1 MEQSKNNEMNKKL
14 KAEITAEI
22 TAAGRK
28 LEAAVVMEI
37 CWGNLQ
43 DAVKSLQ
50 SAYASYH
57 DIIDNLSPYH
67 AALVNDDLI
76 PREFPEWIEGIGE
89 VVKDWEA
96 SKIDADKDFK
106 SLREIVDGVG
116 IKVTIK
122 DYPLTVTFN
131 AELPPIDGDE
141 GYKIRTKCVQ
151 EKLQQFEYDAPHA
164 PTDFVVE
171 RVEVLAYNKEVWY
184 LGS

>member
-14 KAEITAEI
+14 ETEIEAASRKRE
-22 TAAGRK
+22 AAGVMK
-28 LEAAVVMEI
+28 LCWENLQRAVKL
-37 CWGNLQ
+37 LQ
-43 DAVKSLQ
+43 DA
-50 SAYASYH
+50 YDDYH
-57 DIIDNLSPYH
+57 DIVDTLSPYH
-67 AALVNDDLI
+67 AAIVNDDLF
-76 PREFPEWIEGIGE
+76 PKEFPEWVEGIGE
-89 VVKDWEA
+89 VINDWEA
-96 SKIDADKDFK
+96 LKIDADKDWEA
-106 SLREIVDGVG
+106 LRQMVDGVG

-131 AELPPIDGDE
+131 AELPPIEGDE

-171 RVEVLAYNKEVWY
+171 KVESYAVNREVWY

>member
-1 MEQSKNNEMNKKL
+1 MEQSKNNELTKKL
-14 KAEITAEI
+14 KAEIE
-22 TAAGRK
+22 AAGRK

-37 CWGNLQ
+37 CWENLQ
-43 DAVKSLQ
+43 NAVKSLQ

-57 DIIDNLSPYH
+57 DIVDNLSPYH
-67 AALVNDDLI
+67 AALVNDDFL
-76 PREFPEWIEGIGE
+76 PREFPEWVEGIGE
-89 VVKDWEA
+89 VVKDWKA

-106 SLREIVDGVG
+106 SLQEIVDGVG

-131 AELPPIDGDE
+131 AELPPIEDDE

-151 EKLQQFEYDAPHA
+151 EKLQQIEYDAPHA

-171 RVEVLAYNKEVWY
+171 NVERYALNKEVWY